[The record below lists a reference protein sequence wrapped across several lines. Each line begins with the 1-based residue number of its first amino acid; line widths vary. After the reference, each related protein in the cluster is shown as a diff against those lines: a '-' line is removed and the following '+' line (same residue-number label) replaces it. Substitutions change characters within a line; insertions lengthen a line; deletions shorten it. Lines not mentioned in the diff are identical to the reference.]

1 MNYILNSWC
10 RSSHSHLE
18 AAYYLSKQ
26 GHAPSYQ
33 VYKVLF
39 DNVQRRVMRRAQV
52 VVATN
57 DDDDDQILGFCI
69 FEPGGDAHPPVLHY
83 VQTKMELWRTG
94 VAEAMLEHA
103 GITRD
108 EPCIYTFSSPILSKV
123 KAPAKW
129 SHIPHWLLE
138 K

>member
-18 AAYYLSKQ
+18 AAHYLSKQ
-26 GHAPSYQ
+26 GKAPAYQ
-33 VYKVLF
+33 VYKALF
-39 DNVQRRVMRRAQV
+39 DKVQRSTLRRAKV
-52 VVATN
+52 IVATN
-57 DDDDDQILGFCI
+57 DDDDDQILAFCI
-69 FEPGGDAHPPVLHY
+69 YEPGNDSPPVLHY

-94 VAEAMLEHA
+94 VAEALLEHA

-108 EPCIYTFSSPILSKV
+108 VPCVYTFSSPILSKV

-129 SHIPHWLLE
+129 SHIPHWLLKE
-138 K
+138 